1 MKRFLLLFSIV
12 CMLAVPAAAEPI
24 KWVDF
29 DVPYESMKYAM
40 NVDIQTFEQENHI
53 DWIDILA
60 IAACRVMSRRQ
71 RQMCIRDR
79 PTALCWAVFL
89 AATPSRR
96 MGSGCRSTD

>member
-60 IAACRVMSRRQ
+60 IAACRTGGK
-71 RQMCIRDR
+71 CG
-79 PTALCWAVFL
+79 LNAVKKL
-89 AATPSRR
+89 PQT
-96 MGSGCRSTD
+96 